1 MSLTPTTR
9 ILHLPGPTN
18 AGQRETATPRASP
31 AGSGR
36 RCQDS
41 GAARPGTQGWF
52 ALCPEHRRLLIDDPG
67 EFRRLWGALDPRS
80 VTREPPPWAQ

>member
-1 MSLTPTTR
+1 MAGAGNDLSMDGVAKCKFPECSRSASEGSL
-9 ILHLPGPTN
+9 
-18 AGQRETATPRASP
+18 
-31 AGSGR
+31 
-36 RCQDS
+36 
-41 GAARPGTQGWF
+41 